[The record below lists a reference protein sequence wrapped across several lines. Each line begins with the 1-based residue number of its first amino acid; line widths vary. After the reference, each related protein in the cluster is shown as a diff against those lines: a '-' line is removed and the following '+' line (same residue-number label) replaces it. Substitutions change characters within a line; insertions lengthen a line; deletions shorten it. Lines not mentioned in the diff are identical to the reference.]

1 MLTHLDLNKIL
12 FLDIET
18 VPLYADFNKVP
29 AIEKEY
35 FSEKTA
41 YQRKNE
47 ISPEDF
53 YTNAGIWA
61 EFGKII
67 CISVGYFVPQT
78 KPREFRLKSFFGD
91 EKSLLLQFKGL
102 IETHFHTLKH
112 RLCGHNAKEF
122 DFPFIARRMLIHQIP
137 LPNTLR

>member
-61 EFGKII
+61 EFGRNCGSGRKSWGV
-67 CISVGYFVPQT
+67 CFFWVGH
-78 KPREFRLKSFFGD
+78 LK
-91 EKSLLLQFKGL
+91 L
-102 IETHFHTLKH
+102 
-112 RLCGHNAKEF
+112 
-122 DFPFIARRMLIHQIP
+122 P
-137 LPNTLR
+137 LAIF

>member
-78 KPREFRLKSFFGD
+78 KPREFRLKSF
-91 EKSLLLQFKGL
+91 
-102 IETHFHTLKH
+102 
-112 RLCGHNAKEF
+112 
-122 DFPFIARRMLIHQIP
+122 
-137 LPNTLR
+137 